1 MDRKTFLQFTGP
13 SIVAMV
19 LLMIVPLLAAIVLG
33 LNFITYRNLN
43 APEYVGLQNY
53 IEVLT
58 DPEFWDAM
66 AFTVLYIVVVVPI
79 QISIGFCVALLLDQV
94 TNLRGI
100 YIAGM
105 LLPFIVT
112 PVVGTLMFRNMF
124 DRGGLYSYLLQDI
137 FNYRFIM
144 NSTSVKALIL
154 IHGVWYTT
162 PWSMIVLF
170 AGLQTLPKEPM
181 EAALV
186 DGATRL
192 ERIRYIVIP
201 HLSSLLVFI
210 GLISVMDAYRVFDS
224 IFVLTQQ
231 NPIFNADTI
240 MYYNFR
246 VALSFERLGKANAM
260 AVLTVI
266 GIFVVLVP
274 FLYRTYHE
282 QVEVR

>member
-1 MDRKTFLQFTGP
+1 MDRQTFLRFTSP
-13 SIVAMV
+13 SILAMV
-19 LLMIVPLLAAIVLG
+19 LLMIVPLLAAIWLG

-43 APEYVGLQNY
+43 APEFVGLENY
-53 IEVLT
+53 IAVLA

-66 AFTVLYIVVVVPI
+66 LFTIIYIVVVVPV
-79 QISIGFCVALLLDQV
+79 QVAIGFTVAMLLDQV
-94 TNLRGI
+94 TNWRGV

-124 DRGGLYSYLLQDI
+124 DRGGLYSYLLQEY
-137 FNYRFIM
+137 FNYRFLM
-144 NSTSVKALIL
+144 NSTSVKGLIL
-154 IHGVWYTT
+154 AHGVWYTT

-186 DGATRL
+186 DGANRL
-192 ERIRYIVIP
+192 ERIRYVVIP
-201 HLSSLLVFI
+201 HLSSLFVFI

-231 NPIFNADTI
+231 NPIFDAETI

-260 AVLTVI
+260 AVITVV
-266 GIFVVLVP
+266 GIFVVLIP
-274 FLYRTYHE
+274 FLYTTYRE
-282 QVEVR
+282 QVEER